1 MIDILA
7 ALSASAAGGMRVGL
21 PLLLIGLLQSE
32 RLWSQVPILARFHP
46 QVVVSILVS
55 WSIFEL
61 VAAKSLLGQRV
72 QQNLQLFLSPVAGS
86 ILGLTVANNRELP
99 PGLTGILG
107 GVGGIFALVIY
118 LVQAG
123 WFYRLRGIPLW
134 AAIVEDILCV
144 SLVFMAFGAPRQGG
158 LLALLLLWLALRTSS
173 QWRNWYVHQGDS
185 PHPSHNSSQKLSP
198 RQGKL
203 EPD

>member
-32 RLWSQVPILARFHP
+32 RLWSQVPILARVHP

-61 VAAKSLLGQRV
+61 VAAKSLLGQRI
-72 QQNLQLFLSPVAGS
+72 QQNLQLFLSPCAGS

-107 GVGGIFALVIY
+107 GVGGILALVIY

-134 AAIVEDILCV
+134 AAIVEDILCL

-173 QWRNWYVHQGDS
+173 QWRNWYVQQGDT
-185 PHPSHNSSQKLSP
+185 PRQRGQKISP